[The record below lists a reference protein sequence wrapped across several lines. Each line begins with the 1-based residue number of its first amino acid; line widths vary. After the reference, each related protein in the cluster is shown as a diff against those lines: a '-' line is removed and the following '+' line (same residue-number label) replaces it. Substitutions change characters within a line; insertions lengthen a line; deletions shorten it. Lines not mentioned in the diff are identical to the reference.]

1 MARLGRPPEPY
12 SRRAGVCIR
21 FSDAEM
27 GALDRALQAEHPVA
41 ARRPTM
47 PAWLR
52 DLAVAH
58 ATEVLRV
65 EVTRAGLRHLKGGVP
80 DWKRW
85 QLARA
90 VRRAA
95 ARRRRNKSN
104 GARRAP

>member
-1 MARLGRPPEPY
+1 MAKMGRPPEPY
-12 SRRAGVCIR
+12 PRRAGVYIR
-21 FSDAEM
+21 FSEPEM
-27 GALDRALQAEHPVA
+27 GALERALQAEHPVP
-41 ARRPTM
+41 ARCPAM

-80 DWKRW
+80 EWQRWK
-85 QLARA
+85 LARA

-95 ARRRRNKSN
+95 ARRRR
-104 GARRAP
+104 R